1 MSKTTKKEVIDE
13 ISNLLGVALPPLSTG
28 STESREIFEIINR
41 LAKIYLE
48 SYPED
53 QEGLERFLRW
63 AHAQYGYKY
72 GNS

>member
-1 MSKTTKKEVIDE
+1 M
-13 ISNLLGVALPPLSTG
+13 AY
-28 STESREIFEIINR
+28 TEPEIFEIVNR

-53 QEGLERFLRW
+53 QAGLERFLRW

-72 GNS
+72 GNP

>member
-1 MSKTTKKEVIDE
+1 M
-13 ISNLLGVALPPLSTG
+13 AY
-28 STESREIFEIINR
+28 TEPEIFEIINR

-53 QEGLERFLRW
+53 QAGLERFLRW
-63 AHAQYGYKY
+63 AHSQYGYKY

>member
-1 MSKTTKKEVIDE
+1 MY
-13 ISNLLGVALPPLSTG
+13 
-28 STESREIFEIINR
+28 TEPQIFETFNR
-41 LAKIYLE
+41 LVKIYLE

-63 AHAQYGYKY
+63 AYTQYGYRY

>member
-1 MSKTTKKEVIDE
+1 M
-13 ISNLLGVALPPLSTG
+13 AY
-28 STESREIFEIINR
+28 TEPEIFEIINR

-53 QEGLERFLRW
+53 TEGLERFLRW
-63 AHAQYGYKY
+63 AHSQYGYKY